1 MVTED
6 AIARLMME
14 WIKNGPAGARVVPL
28 INKVDI
34 PGGLEKARKLS
45 RYLLSVDPTRIRRVV
60 LGQVQQ
66 LPAVKEVVQS

>member
-1 MVTED
+1 
-6 AIARLMME
+6 
-14 WIKNGPAGARVVPL
+14 L

-34 PGGLEKARKLS
+34 AGGLEKARKLS